1 MHNWQ
6 KGIFTNTEALN
17 PNALY
22 TAKFVGA
29 EELESDS
36 VPKVRFSYIIVDAN
50 GEQHN
55 LNRSFSIDDKSLT
68 RRWLQSHS
76 SFDASD
82 PEMRGMQG
90 AKHLV
95 EIAYYKEYAFIQNV
109 FPLDGDLHVDA

>member
-1 MHNWQ
+1 MNSWK
-6 KGIFTNTEALN
+6 KGIFTDTKVLK

-22 TAKFVGA
+22 TAQFIGD
-29 EELESDS
+29 EEIDS
-36 VPKVRFSYIIVDAN
+36 FKKVRFNYKVVDDN

-55 LNRSFSIDDKSLT
+55 LNRSFSIDDKDLT

-76 SFDASD
+76 SFDSSD
-82 PEMRGMQG
+82 SEMREMKG